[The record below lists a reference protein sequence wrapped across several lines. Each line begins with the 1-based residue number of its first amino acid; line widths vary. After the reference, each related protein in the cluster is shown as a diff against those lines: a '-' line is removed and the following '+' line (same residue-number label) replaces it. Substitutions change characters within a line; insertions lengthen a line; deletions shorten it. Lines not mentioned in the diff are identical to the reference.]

1 MDKTAI
7 KNYAIW
13 ARTKLIEDIKYK
25 ASLLGITEKG
35 IADALPQSTT
45 QEQYFDIGTREPY
58 AIRGVQIAQRLSL
71 AEAIKKKAQE
81 SDYLTAYNSIIEEV
95 AYTWFNRFIA
105 VRFMEVNDYL
115 PCKIRVLSA
124 VDGRQEPDIVQ
135 NPFDAKL
142 DYTSAEE
149 ELISQ
154 HQMNNEGDKLFNML
168 FVKVCNDLSKV
179 LPQLF
184 EAEQDYTELLL
195 NISYTDQ
202 DGLIYKLVHDIPE
215 ENFDVNAVDEEG
227 KPVGQVEIIGWLYQ
241 YYNTEPKNETF
252 ALLKKNVKI
261 TKERIPSATQLFTP
275 DWIVRYMVENSLGRL
290 VISGQGLVDSEEERI
305 AKEKE
310 LAERFGWKYY
320 LPEAKQDADVRKQ
333 LNQLNTNNYSPE
345 TIKVI
350 DPCMGSGHILVYAF
364 DVLMQIYTQ
373 MGYTDKD
380 AVLSILEKNLYGLD
394 IDKRAFQLAYFA
406 VLMKARQYHK
416 FILKKQPQCHIYAIA
431 ESNGINMKH
440 LAYFGAQLDELA
452 KPVAL
457 NQMQELIATLH
468 DAKEYGSIISVADYD
483 WDLLHQFAAEFD
495 ISGEMNL
502 FDSFGIEATQQRLQ
516 ELVAVGEVL
525 AQKYEVVVTNPPY
538 MGASN
543 MNPKLNEF
551 IKQKYADYKSDFFSA
566 FIIRASEMTKQE
578 GYCGFF
584 APYVWMFIQS
594 YEKLRKYLYSKATIE
609 TLIQLEY
616 SAFEEATVPVCT
628 FAFKNSYINKKGCYL
643 RLVDFRG
650 GMEIQRQ
657 KTLEAISNHNCG
669 FYYEQC
675 SDNFAKIP
683 GAPVAYW
690 VSEKFYR
697 IFEIGKALGKIAD
710 SKQGL
715 ATADNNRF
723 VREWYEI
730 QKNKIYFSANSIKE
744 SVDSKKKWFPYN
756 KGGEFRKWYGNND
769 YVVNWENDGY
779 EIRHFVDSKGK
790 LRSRPQ
796 NTAFYFKASGSWSDI
811 TSGTN
816 AFRYKPVGNL
826 FDITGMSFF
835 SKDKLFYLI
844 GLCNTPIGTE
854 TLKIVAPTIHCQ
866 CGDVANI
873 PVIFNESKFEII
885 NGLVSQNI
893 SISKSDWDAFE
904 TSWDFTKHPLVVT
917 SDQLLVNRDSSA
929 TTPLTTNHY
938 PLATIAQAYA
948 EWEAECNTRFA
959 QLKANEEELN
969 RIFIDIYGLQDEL
982 TPEVEDK
989 DVTVRKAD
997 LQRDIKSLLSY
1008 AVGCMFGRYSL
1019 DVEGLAYAGGEFSD
1033 QWVVISDQWVV
1044 ISDQCYRREVVEKYV
1059 AQELQRAYGMAEVN
1073 VADGRDLSFSEVIA
1087 ERGVIFTFGSDEKSS
1102 SVDSIKYRRGTSKKL
1117 YEGICELSFNSERIK
1132 CGIGN
1137 ATYDLCS
1144 PEILNAITSGS
1155 SVELVQRGWQDADSI
1170 DWQTIHYTL
1179 KTNHY
1184 GADEDNVIP
1193 ITDEDYFEDD
1203 IIGRLIA
1210 WLKVVYGAE
1219 TLEENL
1225 RFIADALG
1233 TSGDTARQKIRNYFL
1248 KDFFKDHCKIYQKRP
1263 IYWLYDSGKQNG
1275 FKALIYM
1282 HRYNADTSGQ
1292 VRAEYLGK
1300 MEETYESEINRMQ
1313 DIMDNGA
1320 GREVALAGKRKEKLQ
1335 KQLHECRDY
1344 DAVLGHIA
1352 LAGIAIDLDDGVKV
1366 NYVKVQTAKDGKL
1379 LPILAKI

>member
-58 AIRGVQIAQRLSL
+58 AIRGVQIAQRQSL

-154 HQMNNEGDKLFNML
+154 HQMNNDGDKLFNML

-215 ENFDVNAVDEEG
+215 DNFDVNAVDEEG

-290 VISGQGLVDSEEERI
+290 WYEGHPESADL
-305 AKEKE
+305 KE
-310 LAERFGWKYY
+310 AWKYY
-320 LPEAKQDADVRKQ
+320 LDEAQQEEAVQDELAKLKEEYAKLRPED
-333 LNQLNTNNYSPE
+333 
-345 TIKVI
+345 IKVI

-380 AVLSILEKNLYGLD
+380 AALSILENNLYGLD

-457 NQMQELIATLH
+457 NQMQELITTLH
-468 DAKEYGSIISVADYD
+468 DAKEYGSIISVAEYD

-538 MGASN
+538 MGSSGMGA
-543 MNPKLNEF
+543 KLSAYV
-551 IKQKYADYKSDFFSA
+551 KQNYPDTKSDMSTVMMEKTLA
-566 FIIRASEMTKQE
+566 MCSEN
-578 GYCGFF
+578 GFM
-584 APYVWMFIQS
+584 AMINIPVWMFLSS
-594 YEKLRKYLYSKATIE
+594 YEKLRNNILS
-609 TLIQLEY
+609 Q
-616 SAFEEATVPVCT
+616 
-628 FAFKNSYINKKGCYL
+628 NSYVNMLHFGRGVFGSDFGTTSFVIGKKHVNNYL
-643 RLVDFRG
+643 ASYRRLFEKQGAVDSVDVKEKWFFEGRG
-650 GMEIQRQ
+650 EHVAKQ
-657 KTLEAISNHNCG
+657 E
-669 FYYEQC
+669 
-675 SDNFAKIP
+675 NFAKIP

-690 VSEKFYR
+690 VSENVISTFEQNNKLDKDLTFRQGMTTTNNEKYLR
-697 IFEIGKALGKIAD
+697 FWHEVSIKNIGFEIKNRAD
-710 SKQGL
+710 SVK
-715 ATADNNRF
+715 
-723 VREWYEI
+723 
-730 QKNKIYFSANSIKE
+730 
-744 SVDSKKKWFPYN
+744 SKCVWFPYQ
-756 KGGEFRKWYGNND
+756 KGGEYRKWYGNNLYIVYYFD
-769 YVVNWENDGY
+769 DGKELIELVTKKYPKISDPEFIIKNRNW
-779 EIRHFVDSKGK
+779 
-790 LRSRPQ
+790 
-796 NTAFYFKASGSWSDI
+796 YFKEGLTWSTLTSAAFSARYCDKGFIFDAKGSMAFNKTEDNILYYIALLNSCVSSIYLNILSPTLDFNIVGLKAIPCIIKKYEDI
-811 TSGTN
+811 ISLTD
-816 AFRYKPVGNL
+816 KCIK
-826 FDITGMSFF
+826 IT
-835 SKDKLFYLI
+835 
-844 GLCNTPIGTE
+844 
-854 TLKIVAPTIHCQ
+854 
-866 CGDVANI
+866 
-873 PVIFNESKFEII
+873 
-885 NGLVSQNI
+885 
-893 SISKSDWDAFE
+893 KSDWDAFE
-904 TSWDFTKHPLVVT
+904 TSWDFTKHPL
-917 SDQLLVNRDSSA
+917 LRNK
-929 TTPLTTNHY
+929 P
-938 PLATIAQAYA
+938 TISEAYA
-948 EWEAECNTRFA
+948 EWEAECNARFT

-969 RIFIDIYGLQDEL
+969 CIFIDIYGLQDEL

-1019 DVEGLAYAGGEFSD
+1019 DVEGLAYAGGEWDES
-1033 QWVVISDQWVV
+1033 
-1044 ISDQCYRREVVEKYV
+1044 KYV
-1059 AQELQRAYGMAEVN
+1059 
-1073 VADGRDLSFSEVIA
+1073 
-1087 ERGVIFTFGSDEKSS
+1087 TFK
-1102 SVDSIKYRRGTSKKL
+1102 
-1117 YEGICELSFNSERIK
+1117 
-1132 CGIGN
+1132 
-1137 ATYDLCS
+1137 
-1144 PEILNAITSGS
+1144 P
-1155 SVELVQRGWQDADSI
+1155 
-1170 DWQTIHYTL
+1170 
-1179 KTNHY
+1179 
-1184 GADEDNVIP
+1184 DEDNVIP

-1210 WLKVVYGAE
+1210 WLKVVYGVE

-1233 TSGDTARQKIRNYFL
+1233 TSGDTARKKIRNYFL

-1352 LAGIAIDLDDGVKV
+1352 LASIAIDLDDGVKV